1 MQILKRILRVLKKL
15 ISEVLYE
22 VYQRDREDL
31 FIRQN
36 NIKNKKEKNDG
47 RK

>member
-1 MQILKRILRVLKKL
+1 MQRLKRILKVLKKL